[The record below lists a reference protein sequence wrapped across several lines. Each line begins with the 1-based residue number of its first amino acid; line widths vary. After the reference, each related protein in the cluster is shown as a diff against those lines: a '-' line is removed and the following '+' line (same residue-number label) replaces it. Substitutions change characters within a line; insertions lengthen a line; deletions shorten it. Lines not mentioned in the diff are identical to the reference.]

1 MLWAIIAIA
10 VFGLFAIWPKRPRA
24 RTSAGKD
31 VPRPLRGT
39 WLVKEEQGKRLWQE
53 ELDERGL
60 DPADLVPFGNGFLL
74 PETECQHLKIVGTS
88 GSGKSTAIKQI
99 LAAVERRPRQRCVIV
114 DPDGGY
120 SRLFYRPERG
130 DVILNPFDARASG
143 WDLAA
148 DVGEDYEARHLA
160 GALVPDA
167 AGDSG
172 EWKTYAQV
180 LLSAAILAL
189 RSAGQLT
196 PASLYR
202 AVMLADDE
210 ELGALVDGSPAA
222 RYFAK
227 DNERMLASIR
237 SVTATS
243 LAGLS
248 HIASGA
254 FSLRE
259 YARSD
264 ARAWVFISYKAD
276 QIAELKGIISAW
288 TRLVI
293 FALMSRP
300 EGDSGTWLVVDEL
313 DSLGKISGLTD
324 ALPRLRKFGG
334 RVILSFQSVGPT
346 HELYGHGF
354 AAALV
359 ENASNTLILRCSDS
373 GDRSGGTAKFAS
385 SLIGEREVMR
395 TTKSTSETQS
405 SSLQHGLRIAPGTSR
420 SKVSGTNSAPVV
432 EPAVLPA
439 QVEGL
444 ANLHGY
450 VHSHGTGW
458 WSRCTLPLFEREPV
472 AEAFVPIAKC
482 LGITQQELDNE

>member
-1 MLWAIIAIA
+1 MLWLISA
-10 VFGLFAIWPKRPRA
+10 VGIFLLFSIWPKRSTRA
-24 RTSAGKD
+24 KKKARD

-39 WLVKEEQGKRLWQE
+39 WLVKEDQGRQLWIAQIEERRLS
-53 ELDERGL
+53 
-60 DPADLVPFGNGFLL
+60 ADGLVPFGTGFLL
-74 PETECQHLKIVGTS
+74 PDAECQHTKIIGTS
-88 GSGKSTAIKQI
+88 GSGKSTAIKH
-99 LAAVERRPRQRCVIV
+99 LLDAVESRPAQRAVIV

-120 SRLFYRPERG
+120 TRLFYRPERG
-130 DVILNPFDARASG
+130 DVILNPFDSRARG

-160 GALVPDA
+160 SALVPDGQ
-167 AGDSG
+167 GDSG

-248 HIASGA
+248 HIASGD
-254 FSLRE
+254 FSLKK
-259 YARSD
+259 YARGD
-264 ARAWVFISYKAD
+264 ERGWVFISYKAD
-276 QIAELKGIISAW
+276 QIAELRGIVSAW
-288 TRLVI
+288 VRLAI

-334 RVILSFQSVGPT
+334 RCVLAFQSIGPLL
-346 HELYGHGF
+346 EIYGHGF
-354 AAALV
+354 SGAVV
-359 ENASNTLILRCSDS
+359 ENAANTLILRCSDS
-373 GDRSGGTAKFAS
+373 GDRSGGTAQFAS
-385 SLIGEREVMR
+385 QLIGQREVMR
-395 TTKSTSETQS
+395 TTSSTSETQG
-405 SSLQHGLRIAPGTSR
+405 SSLQHGLKILPATNR
-420 SKVSGTNSAPVV
+420 SKVSGTNTAPAV

-439 QVEGL
+439 QIEGL
-444 ANLHGY
+444 ENLKGY
-450 VHSHGTGW
+450 VHSHGTPF
-458 WSRCTLPLFEREPV
+458 WSRCTLPIFEREPR
-472 AEAFVPIAKC
+472 AEAFVPRTSR
-482 LGITQQELDNE
+482 LV